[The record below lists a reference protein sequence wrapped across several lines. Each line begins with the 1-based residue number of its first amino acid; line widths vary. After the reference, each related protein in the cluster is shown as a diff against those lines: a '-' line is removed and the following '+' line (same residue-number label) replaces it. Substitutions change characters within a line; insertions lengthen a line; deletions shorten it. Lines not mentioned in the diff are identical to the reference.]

1 MGGGHFEMEV
11 SKNLER
17 DSKDTRLNLHWV
29 QDQLGSSNELYIA
42 LGKDSQLGAPFMV

>member
-17 DSKDTRLNLHWV
+17 DSKDTRPNLRRV
-29 QDQLGSSNELYIA
+29 RNQLGSSNERYIA
-42 LGKDSQLGAPFMV
+42 LGKDLMIV